1 MAILRNKFFSRRS
14 TIEGEMCFSYL
25 ETEVRK
31 DHLVFID
38 SD

>member
-1 MAILRNKFFSRRS
+1 MAMLRNKFFSRKS
-14 TIEGEMCFSYL
+14 TIEDEMCFSYF